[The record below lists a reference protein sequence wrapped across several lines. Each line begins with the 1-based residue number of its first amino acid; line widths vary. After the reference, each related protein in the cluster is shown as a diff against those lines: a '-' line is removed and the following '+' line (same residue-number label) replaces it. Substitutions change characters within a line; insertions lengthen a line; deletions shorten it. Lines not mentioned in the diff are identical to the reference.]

1 MPAAAHFNFHLRP
14 VISQIPP
21 FTHSQRKRLLIWL
34 ISFPEIQ
41 EDHILTIFMKKFMLA
56 LAFFAIALTAAFA
69 QNQSPAERDYTVAE
83 KLYYNAQY
91 TAAIS
96 SLNLS
101 DQYPVSL
108 RSKVLY
114 LRIRVLEQLYL
125 RQPSWRSELD
135 HSIEI
140 LSQQKDSVFWTAER
154 VNELERIKKDFEK
167 SGNGDQQAYRNT
179 AADKSYSQKQSV
191 MPEIMLKK

>member
-1 MPAAAHFNFHLRP
+1 
-14 VISQIPP
+14 
-21 FTHSQRKRLLIWL
+21 
-34 ISFPEIQ
+34 
-41 EDHILTIFMKKFMLA
+41 MKKLVLA

-69 QNQSPAERDYTVAE
+69 QPESPAERDYILAE
-83 KLYYNAQY
+83 KLYCNAQY

-140 LSQQKDSVFWTAER
+140 LSQQKDSVFWTMVR
-154 VNELERIKKDFEK
+154 VNEVERIKKDFKK
-167 SGNGDQQAYRNT
+167 SGNGDRQAYRTT
-179 AADKSYSQKQSV
+179 AADKSYSQRQAA
-191 MPEIMLKK
+191 MPEIVLKK